1 MPKENIDSF
10 TPKSQADWR
19 KWLEKNHASKDA
31 IWLIIYKV
39 STKIPS
45 VKWGDAVDEA
55 LCFGW
60 IDSTKKSIDKDS
72 YMQYYSKR
80 KPNSTWSKINKD
92 KVVKLIQ
99 NKQMT
104 KAGLACIDIAKKN
117 GSWTILD
124 DVEKL
129 IIPEDLKK
137 AFDKN
142 KGALE
147 FFQRQSKYLKKAM
160 LYWVVSAKR
169 AATRE
174 KRILDIADSAAAG
187 VLPKRFT

>member
-1 MPKENIDSF
+1 M
-10 TPKSQADWR
+10 
-19 KWLEKNHASKDA
+19 
-31 IWLIIYKV
+31 IIYKV
-39 STKIPS
+39 SSKIPS

-55 LCFGW
+55 LCYGW

-92 KVVKLIQ
+92 KVVKLIE

-104 KAGLACIDIAKKN
+104 KAGLACIEIAKKN

-129 IIPEDLKK
+129 MIPDDLKK
-137 AFDKN
+137 EFDKN
-142 KGALE
+142 KGSLE
-147 FFQRQSKYLKKAM
+147 FFQRQSKYLKKGM
-160 LYWVVSAKR
+160 LYWIVSAKR
-169 AATRE
+169 PETRI
-174 KRILDIADSAAAG
+174 KRILEVAEAAREG
-187 VLPKRFT
+187 KRPKRFL